1 VGFRQWGEAKSII
14 SGGDLCLEEMAQA
27 LLVKDQEQV
36 EEWGV
41 VGEGGWEDWE
51 VIALEQ
57 DRAEAVFAPVVG
69 PGFLMG

>member
-1 VGFRQWGEAKSII
+1 
-14 SGGDLCLEEMAQA
+14 MAQA

-41 VGEGGWEDWE
+41 VWARGWEEWE
-51 VIALEQ
+51 GTALEQ
-57 DRAEAVFAPVVG
+57 DRVEAVFAPVVG